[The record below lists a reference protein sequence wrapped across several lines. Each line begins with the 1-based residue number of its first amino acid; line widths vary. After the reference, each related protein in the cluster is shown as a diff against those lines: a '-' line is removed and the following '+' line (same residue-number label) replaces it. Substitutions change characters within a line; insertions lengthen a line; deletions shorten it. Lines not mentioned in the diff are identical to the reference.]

1 MKRYIRSDS
10 SDLANY
16 KGYNKYIEV
25 VEGMIDQGDDIDDVI
40 DYIQNLYQE
49 GKIENYEK
57 NMLRRDAR
65 NRAYDREQENMT
77 EDDLAEYYGQEP
89 GTYNVSAF
97 GGDEY
102 MEPAAAPRTFR
113 DPGKAIEQWCKY
125 QQKYPM
131 NAMIT
136 GYRGADEQRLRD
148 WTIEHEDQ
156 LAQWC
161 EEYKVPYKVEW
172 LLDICHKPVKLP
184 VSKAPDQLS
193 PFSLG

>member
-1 MKRYIRSDS
+1 MKRYIRSDTLNS
-10 SDLANY
+10 ADY
-16 KGYNKYIEV
+16 EDYNKYIEI

-40 DYIQNLYQE
+40 DYIQDLYQK

-57 NMLRRDAR
+57 NILRRDAR
-65 NRAYDREQENMT
+65 NRAYGREQENLT

-97 GGDEY
+97 SNEY

-125 QQKYPM
+125 QQKHPM
-131 NAMIT
+131 DAMIT
-136 GYRGADEQRLRD
+136 GYRGTDEQKLRD
-148 WTIEHEDQ
+148 WAVEHEDQ

-161 EEYKVPYKVEW
+161 EKYKVPYKVEW
-172 LLDICHKPVKLP
+172 LLDICRKPATLP
-184 VSKAPDQLS
+184 KSKAPDQLS